1 MINAVHDYVRSKV
14 EHLEEDQ
21 IMYEMMEKVIE
32 MVQDG
37 TILEIAVN
45 TAEKEGVVNTTV
57 FTDLFEKY

>member
-1 MINAVHDYVRSKV
+1 MRSKV

-45 TAEKEGVVNTTV
+45 AAKKEGVANTTV
-57 FTDLFEKY
+57 FTDLFENY